1 MEILQ
6 SLEGSDAEV
15 NRHTVVSLHSFSGT
29 DFGGKFAGIG
39 KIKWL
44 TSYWNLEEDSDII
57 QTFINLGEQEIDPLV
72 LQSPRKKPL

>member
-1 MEILQ
+1 MPKHCFRCLSKEQKTGLVG
-6 SLEGSDAEV
+6 LD
-15 NRHTVVSLHSFSGT
+15 SFSGT

-72 LQSPRKKPL
+72 LQNPRKKFL